1 MDKDRYEIRFGG
13 SGGQGVITAAVIM
26 AEAAGVYDG
35 FHVCQTQSYG
45 PQSRGGN
52 SKAELII
59 SEKEIDYP
67 KVIKMDCLLAMNQAA
82 LDDYFYDFEPNG
94 LLVVDSTFVE
104 QTPTSRA
111 ISLPFTSMA
120 RELGKEIVANIVAIG
135 AVAKL
140 CGKVSLNSV
149 EKAVL
154 SRVPEKFRELNHQA
168 LIAGIKAAEEI
179 DLSKL
184 PSSIPLEDVYG
195 DATS

>member
-1 MDKDRYEIRFGG
+1 MEKDRYEIRFGG
-13 SGGQGVITAAVIM
+13 TGGQGVITAAIIL

-59 SEKEIDYP
+59 SSREIDYP
-67 KVIKMDCLLAMNQAA
+67 KVIRMDCLLAMNQSA

-94 LLVVDSTFVE
+94 LLVVDATFVD

-111 ISLPFTSMA
+111 ISLPFTAMA
-120 RELGKEIVANIVAIG
+120 REMGKEIVANIIAVG
-135 AVAKL
+135 AVATL
-140 CGKVSLNSV
+140 CDRFSLESV

-154 SRVPEKFRELNHQA
+154 ARVPEKMRDLNLQA
-168 LIAGIKAAEEI
+168 LRAGIEAAAAI
-179 DLSKL
+179 DLSRL

-195 DATS
+195 DATG